1 MLNGSSSFRQDLRA
15 SWILWGAL
23 ESSWKRKIKAEARVG
38 RRQWVEESSN
48 ISDFSI
54 LLKKKSN
61 TEKRKKVL
69 GLG

>member
-38 RRQWVEESSN
+38 RRQWVEELNN

-54 LLKKKSN
+54 LLKKGK

-69 GLG
+69 RLG

>member
-38 RRQWVEESSN
+38 GRQWVEELSN
-48 ISDFSI
+48 ISDFFI
-54 LLKKKSN
+54 LLKKGK

-69 GLG
+69 RLG